1 MPLSLIFGKNEEVL
15 QSFIVYVI
23 ELALKFSPFPLSVQ
37 RKELREAESLYNQ
50 VKDSMNKG
58 DKRLL
63 ELECEKVEGKKL
75 SFLVSE
81 ILAIQIYEKTAASS
95 GVKRPGFSFDT

>member
-1 MPLSLIFGKNEEVL
+1 M
-15 QSFIVYVI
+15 YCI
-23 ELALKFSPFPLSVQ
+23 ELAIKLSPLPLIVQ
-37 RKELREAESLYNQ
+37 RKRSEDAQKLYSEVIEFIKQGNQ
-50 VKDSMNKG
+50 KF
-58 DKRLL
+58 L
-63 ELECEKVEGKKL
+63 EITCEKVEGKRL

>member
-1 MPLSLIFGKNEEVL
+1 MPLSLLFGKNEEVL

-37 RKELREAESLYNQ
+37 RKELRDAESLYNQ

-63 ELECEKVEGKKL
+63 ELQCEKVEGKRL